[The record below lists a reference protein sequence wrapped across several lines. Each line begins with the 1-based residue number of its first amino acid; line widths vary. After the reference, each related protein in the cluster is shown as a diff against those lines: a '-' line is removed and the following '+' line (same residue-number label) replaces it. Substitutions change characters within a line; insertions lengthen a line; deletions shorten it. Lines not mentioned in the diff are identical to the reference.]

1 MMPALILPFANVE
14 PAFSGPLAFAGPRST
29 VLGRATI
36 GRDAWLGEDSV
47 VRADGEAVRIG
58 GGFFLGHRATVHIVH
73 DLLPTVVA
81 DNVTV
86 GANSI
91 LHACTVGHN
100 CVIEN
105 DVTVLDD
112 AKVGADVLIEAGST
126 VFPRKVLES
135 GWIYAGSPAKPV
147 RELKDGELAARA
159 AVVRARGGSERAMS
173 AAVQDLG
180 AGVFV
185 ARTAQRNGR
194 LTFAPGSGLF
204 FSCVADAGT
213 GAIFVGEN
221 TNVQDN
227 TRIRVSGSGE
237 TIIGRDVT
245 VGHNVEM
252 GTVRV
257 GDHALIGMG
266 VHLAEGVWVQ
276 DDVLLAAGAKTEAG
290 QVLESG
296 WLWGG
301 RPATA
306 LSKLDETRRDAMAL
320 NVRQYCE
327 YSRRYRA
334 LQEAHAALRD

>member
-1 MMPALILPFANVE
+1 MMPALILPFADTLPVF
-14 PAFSGPLAFAGPRST
+14 AGPPAFAGPRSA

-47 VRADGEAVRIG
+47 VRADGEIVRIG
-58 GGFFLGHRATVHIVH
+58 DGIHLGHRATVHIVH
-73 DLLPTVVA
+73 ELLPA
-81 DNVTV
+81 IIGDNVTV
-86 GANSI
+86 GANAVV
-91 LHACTVGHN
+91 HACNVGDH

-112 AKVGADVLIEAGST
+112 AKVGANLIIEAGST

-135 GWIYAGSPAKPV
+135 GWIYAGSPAKPM

-173 AAVQDLG
+173 LAVQAFGDD
-180 AGVFV
+180 VFV

-194 LTFAPGSGLF
+194 LTLSPGSSLF

-213 GAIFVGEN
+213 GSIFVGEN
-221 TNVQDN
+221 TNIQDN
-227 TRIRVSGSGE
+227 TRIRVVGSGE
-237 TIIGRDVT
+237 TIIGRNVT

-252 GTVRV
+252 GAVRV
-257 GDHALIGMG
+257 GDHTLVGMG
-266 VHLAEGVWVQ
+266 AHLADGVWVQ

-290 QVLESG
+290 QVLETG

-301 RPATA
+301 RPAKA
-306 LSKLDETRRDAMAL
+306 LSKLDAARREGMAE
-320 NVRQYCE
+320 NVRQYCA
-327 YSRRYRA
+327 YAQTFRR
-334 LQEAHAALRD
+334 LQQAHG